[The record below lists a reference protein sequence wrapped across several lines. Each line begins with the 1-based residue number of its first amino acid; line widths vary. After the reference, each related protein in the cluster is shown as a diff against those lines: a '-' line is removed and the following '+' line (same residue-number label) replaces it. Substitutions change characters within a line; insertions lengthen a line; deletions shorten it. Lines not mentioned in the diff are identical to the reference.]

1 MRSTTASGETTN
13 GVVPS
18 SQAQDCAPAEAVM
31 KVNMKKRKDLK
42 RVRFRF
48 APR

>member
-1 MRSTTASGETTN
+1 MRSTTASGDTTN

-18 SQAQDCAPAEAVM
+18 SQAQDCALMVAAAQNSIE
-31 KVNMKKRKDLK
+31 KKENLM
-42 RVRFRF
+42 RVKSFL